1 MKKIKVGIIGGTNGM
16 GRWFAGLL
24 KKEGCT
30 VHVCGRKTKMGI
42 DDLARLCDVL
52 VVAVPISVTS
62 ETIKKVGPLL
72 TKDKLLMDLTS
83 LKKEPVKL
91 MLAHCRA
98 EVVGCHPLFGPQL
111 KDDSG
116 QNVILCPARGTKWF
130 HWLKSLFKK
139 NKLAVWMETPE
150 KHDKMMAVI
159 QALNHINTISLGMA
173 LARTN
178 MTYGKLN
185 RFSTPFFRTKLD
197 IIKKVFL
204 ESPELYVDIITGNSQ
219 AGKMLDIYEKT
230 LKEIHATIKSGNIT
244 KTKKAVT
251 KAAEKLYGRKNK

>member
-1 MKKIKVGIIGGTNGM
+1 MKKVKVGIIGGTNGM

-24 KKEGCT
+24 RKEGCI

-52 VVAVPISVTS
+52 VVSVPISVTS

-72 TKDKLLMDLTS
+72 TKNKLLMDLTS

-91 MLAHCRA
+91 MLAHSGA

-111 KDDSG
+111 KDVIG
-116 QNVILCPARGTKWF
+116 QNVILCPARGKKWF
-130 HWLKSLFKK
+130 SWLKGVFKR
-139 NKLAVWMETPE
+139 NKLAVWVETPE

-159 QALNHINTISLGMA
+159 QALNHFNTISLGMA
-173 LARTN
+173 LAKTN
-178 MTYGKLN
+178 VNYGELK
-185 RFSTPFFRTKLD
+185 RFSTPIFRMKLD

-204 ESPELYVDIITGNSQ
+204 DSPELYIDIITGNAQ
-219 AGKMLDIYEKT
+219 TGKMLDIYEKT
-230 LKEIHATIKSGNIT
+230 LEDFHAKIKSGNIV

-251 KAAEKLYGRKNK
+251 KAAEKLYGSKNK